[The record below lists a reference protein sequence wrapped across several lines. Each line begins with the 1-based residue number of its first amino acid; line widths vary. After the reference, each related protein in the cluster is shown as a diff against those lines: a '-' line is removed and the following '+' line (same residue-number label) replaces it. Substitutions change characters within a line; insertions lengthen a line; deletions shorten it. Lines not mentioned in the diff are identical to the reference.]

1 MKTFVDNAGR
11 TWTVAI
17 NVDAIK
23 RVRYLADV
31 NLLEVIEGKLLER
44 LIGDPVLLCDVIY
57 SVCKPEADAKA
68 SGGITDVDFGR
79 AMAGD
84 AIDGATTA
92 LLEDLVD
99 FFPQGRRRVLAKALA
114 KLRKFETAA
123 LNAVELRL
131 DSPELEKRLAADL
144 AALDAQTDAAAPT
157 PPGSLSGSAPESL
170 PSTPAPAPSG
180 N

>member
-23 RVRYLADV
+23 RVRDLSSV
-31 NLLEVIEGKLLER
+31 NLLEVIEGKLLEK
-44 LIGDPVLLCDVIY
+44 LIGDPILLCDVIY
-57 SVCKPEADAKA
+57 SVCKPEADAK
-68 SGGITDVDFGR
+68 SITDVDFGR

-92 LLEDLVD
+92 LLEELVD
-99 FFPQGRRRVLAKALA
+99 FFPQGRRRVLSKALA

-123 LNAVELRL
+123 LNAVEVRL
-131 DSPELEKRLAADL
+131 DSPELDKRLAADL
-144 AALDAQTDAAAPT
+144 AALQAE
-157 PPGSLSGSAPESL
+157 SLGNSSGSAPASSESPPDL
-170 PSTPAPAPSG
+170 SASAS
-180 N
+180 